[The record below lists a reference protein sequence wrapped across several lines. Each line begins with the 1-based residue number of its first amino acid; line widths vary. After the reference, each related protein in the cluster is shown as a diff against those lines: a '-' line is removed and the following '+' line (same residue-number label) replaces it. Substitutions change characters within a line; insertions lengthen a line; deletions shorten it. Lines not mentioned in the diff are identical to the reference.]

1 MLADGKTT
9 HAIRSQKCTVERID
23 QSPNH
28 DKCMSNRRKTQDP
41 STTRLYPAN
50 LGSGGAWVRG
60 KRGYGLAVGK
70 GKKPILVFLLRLFW
84 GKYPVGMACHPKEVK
99 MS

>member
-1 MLADGKTT
+1 MHEQQAKKVK
-9 HAIRSQKCTVERID
+9 H
-23 QSPNH
+23 
-28 DKCMSNRRKTQDP
+28 TQDP
-41 STTRLYPAN
+41 GTNIR
-50 LGSGGAWVRG
+50 SGGLWVRG
-60 KRGYGLAVGK
+60 KRRYGLAVGR

>member
-1 MLADGKTT
+1 MHEQQAKKVK
-9 HAIRSQKCTVERID
+9 H
-23 QSPNH
+23 
-28 DKCMSNRRKTQDP
+28 TQDP
-41 STTRLYPAN
+41 STTNLYPAN
-50 LGSGGAWVRG
+50 IGSGGSWVRI
-60 KRGYGLAVGK
+60 KRGYDLAVGR

>member
-1 MLADGKTT
+1 MHEQQAKKVK
-9 HAIRSQKCTVERID
+9 H
-23 QSPNH
+23 
-28 DKCMSNRRKTQDP
+28 TQDP
-41 STTRLYPAN
+41 GTTSLYPAN
-50 LGSGGAWVRG
+50 IRSGGLWVRG
-60 KRGYGLAVGK
+60 KRGYGLAVGR